1 LRVLYEIGAR
11 VGGQCDLLIVIGTA
25 LAVQPFASIVDIIDD
40 KVPKVLIN
48 MTTTHGYDFD
58 N

>member
-1 LRVLYEIGAR
+1 
-11 VGGQCDLLIVIGTA
+11 LIVIGTA
-25 LAVQPFASIVDIIDD
+25 LAVQPFASIVDEVDD

-48 MTTTHGYDFD
+48 MTTTPGYDFD